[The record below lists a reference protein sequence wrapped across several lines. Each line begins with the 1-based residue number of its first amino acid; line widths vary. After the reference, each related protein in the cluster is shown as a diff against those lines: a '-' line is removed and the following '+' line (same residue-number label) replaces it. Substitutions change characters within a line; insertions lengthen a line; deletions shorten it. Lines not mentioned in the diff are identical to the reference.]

1 MELPTIIPN
10 LPHIQTSLFIN
21 VPVLVITLLVFLFVY
36 LVITSVLVYHW
47 SAYGMQSRGILVGE
61 SLFIVV
67 SAVLFVVSGLAIT
80 YF

>member
-21 VPVLVITLLVFLFVY
+21 IPVLVIVLLVFLFVY

-47 SAYGMQSRGILVGE
+47 SAYGMQSKGILIGE